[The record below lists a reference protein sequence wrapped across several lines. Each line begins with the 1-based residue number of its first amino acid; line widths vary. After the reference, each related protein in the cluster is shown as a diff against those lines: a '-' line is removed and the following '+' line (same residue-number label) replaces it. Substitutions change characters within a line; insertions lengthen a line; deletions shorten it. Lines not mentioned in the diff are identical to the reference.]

1 MSYKALFARAMEGAG
16 PYPYQERLASETWPD
31 MVDIPTGL
39 GKTAAISLAWL
50 YKRGWRADG
59 KHGSPDE
66 QTPRRLVWCLPMRVL
81 VEQTEAN
88 LRNWLERLGVLGE
101 VGEADR
107 VAVHVLMGGEAGLQQ
122 ASWATH
128 PEQDAILVGTQD
140 MLLSRALMRGYGMS
154 RYQWPMHYG
163 LLHNDVLWVFDE
175 VQLMGPALAT
185 TTQLEAFRRRLGAF
199 RRSRSLW
206 CSATLQPDWLATV
219 DFRPEVE
226 SGLSRLVLDEND
238 LGAPAVT
245 RRIRAPKA
253 VYRAAPVLG
262 KLDKAA
268 EAEYIRELAEQIIEK
283 HQTGEQTLVI
293 LNRVER
299 AQALFEALG
308 ERDASPDRL
317 LLHARF
323 RPQERRDIE
332 SRLRQAPAGAGRIV
346 IATQAVEAGVDID
359 SRVMFTE
366 LAPWSSMVQRFGR
379 CNRGGDFEQATIFW
393 IDLDETARDVALPYE
408 PTDLVEARDHLTG
421 LESAAPGALPDVD
434 RGPET
439 PHVLRR
445 RDFLNLFNTDP
456 DLSGFDIDVSPYIRD
471 TGTPQVQ
478 VFWRD
483 IAPERYQYGAEPF
496 RDELCPAS
504 LTQVRA
510 HLARKFPAKVARRL
524 KRERPS
530 AWRLDPLGAGEG
542 ARWERLQGPEDIRP
556 GQVLL
561 LAAEEG
567 GYDSRLGF
575 RAAFHEPVAPAGEPV
590 RSAADDAYASDNMT
604 WIGRWV
610 PLAEHLDDVTDDAR
624 TLGRLLALAPDRQRM
639 LETAARW
646 HDIGKA
652 HEAFQRGI
660 GADPDNPDGP
670 WAKSDGRGRPD
681 YHVLDPEGH
690 KASRRYFRHELV
702 SMLVWLEHAGPT
714 ISPDERDLIAY
725 LIAAHHGRV
734 RMGLRALPGEN
745 EPPDPD
751 RSFAR
756 GVWDGDRLPAL
767 DLGGETIPE
776 TRLRLDLMRL
786 GVGPQGPSWSERTH
800 RLLDDLGPF
809 RLAWLETL
817 LRIAD
822 WRASAREEQG
832 ETS

>member
-1 MSYKALFARAMEGAG
+1 IRAMEGAR
-16 PYPYQERLASETWPD
+16 PYPYQERLAIEDWPD

-50 YKRGWRADG
+50 YKRGWRAEG
-59 KHGSPDE
+59 KHGSTDE

-81 VEQTEAN
+81 VEQTETN

-101 VGEADR
+101 PGEVDR
-107 VAVHVLMGGEAGLQQ
+107 VAVHVLMGGEVGLQR
-122 ASWATH
+122 ASWAVH
-128 PEQDAILVGTQD
+128 PEQDAVLIGTQD

-154 RYQWPMHYG
+154 RYQWPVHYG
-163 LLHNDVLWVFDE
+163 ALHNDVLWVFDE

-185 TTQLEAFRRRLGAF
+185 TTQLEAFRRRLGVF
-199 RRSRSLW
+199 RCSRSIW

-219 DFRPEVE
+219 DFRPAVE
-226 SGLSRLVLDEND
+226 SGLSRLALDDND
-238 LGAPAVT
+238 RRELAVT
-245 RRIRAPKA
+245 RRTRAAKTI
-253 VYRAAPVLG
+253 YRAAPVLG
-262 KLDKAA
+262 KLDKAT
-268 EAEYIRELAEQIIEK
+268 EAEYIRELAKQILEH

-299 AQALFEALG
+299 AQALFEALAKW
-308 ERDASPDRL
+308 DDSPDRL

-323 RPQERRDIE
+323 RPHERRDIE
-332 SRLRQAPAGAGRIV
+332 SRLRQAPAGTGRIV

-366 LAPWSSMVQRFGR
+366 LAPWSSLVQRFGR

-408 PTDLVEARDHLTG
+408 PTHLGQARERLAV
-421 LESAAPGALPDVD
+421 LASAAPDALPAVE

-483 IAPERYQYGAEPF
+483 VPADRYLYQAEPF

-504 LTQVRA
+504 LTQIRA
-510 HLARKFPAKVARRL
+510 HLARRFPANIAGRI

-530 AWRLDPLGAGEG
+530 AWRLDPLGSGEG

-561 LAAEEG
+561 LATDEG

-575 RAAFHEPVAPAGEPV
+575 RAGLHEPVVPV
-590 RSAADDAYASDNMT
+590 GQLAESAADDVYASDNMT
-604 WIGRWV
+604 WIGRRV
-610 PLAEHLDDVTDDAR
+610 PLAEHLDDVTDDVCK
-624 TLGRLLALAPDRQRM
+624 LGRLLNLDPDLQRV

-660 GADPDNPDGP
+660 GADPDDPDGP

-681 YHVLDPEGH
+681 YHVLDPEGR

-702 SMLVWLEHAGPT
+702 SMLAWLEHADPT
-714 ISPDERDLIAY
+714 VTPEERDLVAY
-725 LIAAHHGRV
+725 LVAAHHGRV

-745 EPPDPD
+745 EPPDHD

-756 GVWDGDRLPAL
+756 GVWEGDRLPAL

-800 RLLDDLGPF
+800 RLLDELGPF

>member
-1 MSYKALFARAMEGAG
+1 MSYETLFARAMEGTR
-16 PYPYQERLASETWPD
+16 PYPYQERLATEAWPD

-50 YKRGWRADG
+50 YKRGWRTDG
-59 KHGSPDE
+59 KHVPPDE
-66 QTPRRLVWCLPMRVL
+66 QTPRHLVWCLPMRVL

-88 LRNWLERLGVLGE
+88 LRNWLERLGVLGQA
-101 VGEADR
+101 GEANR
-107 VAVHVLMGGEAGLQQ
+107 VAVHVLMGGEVGLQQ

-128 PEQDAILVGTQD
+128 PEQDAILIGTQD

-163 LLHNDVLWVFDE
+163 LLHNDALWIFDE

-185 TTQLEAFRRRLGAF
+185 TTQLEAFRRGLGTF
-199 RRSRSLW
+199 RRSRSIW
-206 CSATLQPDWLATV
+206 CSATLRPGWLATV
-219 DFRPEVE
+219 DFRSEVE
-226 SGLSRLVLDEND
+226 SGLSRLA
-238 LGAPAVT
+238 LGEDDRSAPAVT
-245 RRIRAPKA
+245 RRTQAPKGVSRA
-253 VYRAAPVLG
+253 VPVLG
-262 KLDKAA
+262 KVDKAG
-268 EAEYIRELAEQIIEK
+268 EANYIRELAEQILEQ
-283 HQTGEQTLVI
+283 HETGEQTLVI

-308 ERDASPDRL
+308 ERDDSTDRL

-323 RPQERRDIE
+323 RPHERRDIE
-332 SRLRQAPAGAGRIV
+332 YRMRQVPAGAGRIV

-366 LAPWSSMVQRFGR
+366 LAPWSSLVQRFGR
-379 CNRGGDFEQATIFW
+379 CNRAGDFEQAKIFW
-393 IDLDETARDVALPYE
+393 IDLDETAKDVALPYE
-408 PTDLVEARDHLTG
+408 PTDLVEARDQLVG
-421 LESAAPGALPDVD
+421 LESAAPVALPAVE
-434 RGPET
+434 RGPDT

-445 RDFLNLFNTDP
+445 RDFLKLFNTDP

-471 TGTPQVQ
+471 TGTPQTQ

-483 IAPERYQYGAEPF
+483 IAAERYQYQAEPF

-530 AWRLDPLGAGEG
+530 AWRLDPLGAGEE
-542 ARWERLQGPEDIRP
+542 ARWERVQGPEDIRP

-561 LAAEEG
+561 LATEEG

-575 RAAFHEPVAPAGEPV
+575 RAALHEPVAPVGEPV
-590 RSAADDAYASDNMT
+590 RPADNDAYASDNMT
-604 WIGRWV
+604 SIGRWV
-610 PLAEHLDDVTDDAR
+610 PLAEHLDDVTDDVR
-624 TLGRLLALAPDRQRM
+624 MLGRLLDLDPDRQRM

-660 GADPDNPDGP
+660 GADPDDRDGP

-681 YHVLDPEGH
+681 YHLLDTEGR
-690 KASRRYFRHELV
+690 KTSRRYFRHELV
-702 SMLVWLEHAGPT
+702 SMLAWLEHAGPVA
-714 ISPDERDLIAY
+714 SPEERDLIAY

-745 EPPDPD
+745 EPAEPE

-756 GVWDGDRLPAL
+756 GVWDDDRLPAL

-786 GVGPQGPSWSERTH
+786 GVGPQGASWSERTH
-800 RLLDDLGPF
+800 RLLDEVGPF
-809 RLAWLETL
+809 RLAWLEAL